1 VAYSSLLKSIYTT
14 STLQTFDPVSFKKAC
29 KKLAVNHS
37 SIRKIRDEFDLPEM
51 YSRPFGF
58 ESLVQIILEQQVSL
72 ASAKAALTRLQT
84 RLGII
89 TPEGILSLDTEAL
102 RTCAVSRQKAKYL
115 HHLAEMVESGNLDL
129 ESIPHQTNEE
139 VKQTLMQVKGIGT
152 WTAEVVLMLCLQRA
166 DVFPLGD
173 IALVNS
179 VRHIHEKPDW
189 TVEEIGLYAEG
200 YSPCRT
206 IAAFCY
212 WHAYI
217 KRKKITF

>member
-1 VAYSSLLKSIYTT
+1 LK
-14 STLQTFDPVSFKKAC
+14 TFDPESFNIIC
-29 KKLAVNHS
+29 KKLASNHP
-37 SIRKIRDEFDLPEM
+37 SIQKIRDEYGFPEM

-58 ESLVQIILEQQVSL
+58 ETLVHIILEQQVSL

-84 RLGII
+84 RLGTI
-89 TPEGILSLDTEAL
+89 TPTGIKSLDAEAL
-102 RTCAVSRQKAKYL
+102 RSCAVSRQKAKYL
-115 HHLAEMVESGNLDL
+115 HHLSDMVISGSLDL
-129 ESIPHQTNEE
+129 ESIPLQTNDE
-139 VKQTLMQVKGIGT
+139 VMQTLMEVKGIGP
-152 WTAEVVLMLCLQRA
+152 WTAEVVLMLCLQRS

-179 VRHIHEKPDW
+179 VRHIHEKPGW
-189 TVEEIGLYAEG
+189 AAEEIGRFAEG
-200 YSPCRT
+200 YSPYRT

>member
-1 VAYSSLLKSIYTT
+1 
-14 STLQTFDPVSFKKAC
+14 
-29 KKLAVNHS
+29 
-37 SIRKIRDEFDLPEM
+37 M

-58 ESLVQIILEQQVSL
+58 VTLVHIILEQQVSL
-72 ASAKAALTRLQT
+72 ASAKAALNRLQT
-84 RLGII
+84 RLGTI

-115 HHLAEMVESGNLDL
+115 HHLAEMVITGSLDL
-129 ESIPHQTNEE
+129 AGIPHQTNDE
-139 VKQTLMQVKGIGT
+139 VMQTLMQVKGIGT

-166 DVFPLGD
+166 DVFPIGD

-179 VRHIHEKPDW
+179 VRHIHNKPDW
-189 TVEEIGLYAEG
+189 TVEEIGQYAEV
-200 YSPCRT
+200 YLPYRT

-217 KRKKITF
+217 KRKKITL